1 VFNDAHTMWTESRLT
16 QARAAEV
23 LGVCDRTFRRYPSR
37 ASPGRFHNVT
47 LK

>member
-1 VFNDAHTMWTESRLT
+1 MAREFAEEAARLP
-16 QARAAEV
+16 
-23 LGVCDRTFRRYPSR
+23 GVRDRTLRRYPSR